1 MPAFVNKAD
10 CVGCGACIDACPQQ
24 AIKMDGDVAVV
35 DPALCVDCEACVSA
49 CPNNAIVMK

>member
-1 MPAFVNKAD
+1 MPAFVKKED
-10 CVGCGACIDACPQQ
+10 CVGCGACVGECPQE

-35 DPALCVDCEACVSA
+35 DPALCVDCELCVGA